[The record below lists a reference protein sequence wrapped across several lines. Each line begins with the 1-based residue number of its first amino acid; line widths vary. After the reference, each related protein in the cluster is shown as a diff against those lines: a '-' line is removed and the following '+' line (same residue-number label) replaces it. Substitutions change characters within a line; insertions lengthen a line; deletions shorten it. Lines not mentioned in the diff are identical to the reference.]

1 LTRKDIHIYE
11 HPDVSS
17 VRELHAGILESFD
30 YSDSILGLLDRMA
43 GNLYEA
49 NAAGDP
55 RSLVEIR
62 NFLNSGAQD
71 EKEEMARIALSDARE
86 IMARQHGFADWE
98 EAKYGG
104 RNYLQPEFETA
115 VDLLVSGKIKSL
127 EQILND
133 HPHLVIQRSA
143 FYHKASLLHYVSANG
158 VEIRRQTVPQNLPEI
173 VSLLITVGAEKDA
186 RGYFYGRM
194 MDTESLILSG
204 AHTQQAGVYEKIL
217 HLLNQ

>member
-1 LTRKDIHIYE
+1 MTLKDIHIYE

-17 VRELHAGILESFD
+17 VRELHAGILKSFD

-62 NFLNSGAQD
+62 NFLNSGTQD
-71 EKEEMARIALSDARE
+71 EKEGMTRISLLEARD

-104 RNYLQPEFETA
+104 RNYLQPEFETV

-127 EQILND
+127 EEILND

-173 VSLLITVGAEKDA
+173 VSLLIRFGAEKDA

-194 MDTESLILSG
+194 MDTESLIRSG
-204 AHTQQAGVYEKIL
+204 AHTQQAGVFDKIM
-217 HLLNQ
+217 HLLN